1 MTGGFTL
8 YTTPLPSSGPV
19 LAFILNVMSEL
30 YSDNEGIYWQRV
42 IESFKH
48 AYGQRTNL
56 GDYENDPEYG
66 QSIKDQLEKLLGT
79 ELVNTVRALI
89 NDEKTSQDYM
99 YYGANFT
106 VEPDHGTAHMN
117 VLASNGDAISIT
129 STINT

>member
-1 MTGGFTL
+1 
-8 YTTPLPSSGPV
+8 
-19 LAFILNVMSEL
+19 MSDL
-30 YSDNEGIYWQRV
+30 YSDNEAIYWQRV

-48 AYGQRTNL
+48 AYGQRSNL

-66 QSIKDQLEKLLGT
+66 ESIKMQLEKLLGT
-79 ELVNTVRALI
+79 DLVKTVRSLI
-89 NDEKTSQDYM
+89 KDDKTSQDYM